1 MLRINKQF
9 QLIRNGQSPSSR
21 RARRLCLF
29 AFQAALNAIEPASS
43 LHSWLKVSNGRLCAG
58 DLSFPFSRFKRIV
71 IISVGKASSSMMR
84 IALRILKGAEISGI
98 LVVPKGEAVV
108 QTDKRVEVFFAG
120 HPLPDEDG
128 LRASKRVI
136 SMAQSTKKD
145 DLLLCLISG
154 GASAM
159 LPAPPPSIP
168 LRDKTDVTSRLIRSR
183 ATIHEI
189 NTVRKHLS
197 QLKGGRLAEMSKASV
212 VLSFIMSDVTGNPVS
227 DIASGPTAPDPTSY
241 RDAIDV
247 LNRHGLWKS
256 APLSVRSHLTEGL
269 KGKIPETP
277 KPNSVSFKRVHNLII
292 ADNQTACRGAKRS
305 LERMRTSATIVTSS
319 VDMDAACMGRLLA
332 SAVRDK
338 RRMGER
344 GALIFGGETTV
355 DVRGKGKGGRN
366 QEVALHA
373 VNGIP
378 GIDGVAIA
386 AMGTDGIDGN
396 SEAAGA
402 IIDGYTAKRAEIR
415 NLDQSKF
422 LARNDSFSYFNELND
437 SIITG
442 RTGTNVG
449 DLYLLVTV

>member
-1 MLRINKQF
+1 MARITKQL
-9 QLIRNGQSPSSR
+9 QLVRNGQSPSSR
-21 RARRLCLF
+21 RARRLSLF
-29 AFQAALNAIEPASS
+29 ALQAALNAIDPASS
-43 LHSWLKVSNGRLCAG
+43 LQSWLKVSDGRMFAG
-58 DLSFPFSRFKRIV
+58 DFSFPLSRFKRIV

-84 IALRILKGAEISGI
+84 IALKTLKGAEISGI
-98 LVVPKGEAVV
+98 LVVPKGEATPQV
-108 QTDKRVEVFFAG
+108 DKRVEVFFAG

-128 LRASKRVI
+128 LQASRRVM
-136 SMAQSTKKD
+136 SLAQSTKND

-197 QLKGGRLAEMSKASV
+197 QLKGGRLVEMSRASAIV
-212 VLSFIMSDVTGNPVS
+212 SFIMSDVTGNPVS

-247 LNRHGLWKS
+247 LNRHDLWKS
-256 APLSVRSHLTEGL
+256 APLSVKSHLTEGV
-269 KGKIPETP
+269 KGKISETP
-277 KPNSVSFKRVHNLII
+277 KPNNASFKRVHNLII

-305 LERMRTSATIVTSS
+305 LERMGISATIVTSS
-319 VDMDAACMGRLLA
+319 VDMDATCMGRLLA
-332 SAVRDK
+332 SIAGDK

-355 DVRGKGKGGRN
+355 HVRGKGRGGRN
-366 QEVALHA
+366 QEVALYA
-373 VNGIP
+373 VGGIA

-396 SEAAGA
+396 SKAAGA
-402 IIDGYTAKRAEIR
+402 IVDGYTAKRAEIK

-422 LARNDSFSYFNELND
+422 LVRNDSFSYFNKLND
-437 SIITG
+437 SIIIG

-449 DLYLLVTV
+449 DLYLLVTI